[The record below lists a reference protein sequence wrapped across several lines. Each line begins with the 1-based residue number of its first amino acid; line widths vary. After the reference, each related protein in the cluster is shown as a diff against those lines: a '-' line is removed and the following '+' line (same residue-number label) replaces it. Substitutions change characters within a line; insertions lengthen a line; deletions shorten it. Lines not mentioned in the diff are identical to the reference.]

1 MDRDLI
7 CGVMGFAI
15 ALIYLTAAG
24 DIPDS
29 AIGDTV
35 GAAGI
40 PHVLGYALALV
51 SALFVGARLLI
62 IRRVGLPSV
71 ELTGGAFD
79 TPFAAFVSAA
89 GTVLICSIFI
99 FFFEAAGYLLSVG
112 LLVLALC
119 LYQGERLNTRLVVVA
134 AGGTFVLW
142 LLFAVLLGVHM
153 PHGIWA
159 DLI

>member
-15 ALIYLTAAG
+15 ALVYLVAAG

-29 AIGDTV
+29 AIGDSV

-51 SALFVGARLLI
+51 SALFVMVRLFI
-62 IRRVGLPSV
+62 IRGERVASAEV
-71 ELTGGAFD
+71 TGGAFD
-79 TPFAAFVSAA
+79 TPAAAFMSAA
-89 GTVLICSIFI
+89 GTVLICAVAIFL
-99 FFFEAAGYLLSVG
+99 FEPAGYLLSIG
-112 LLVLALC
+112 LLILALC
-119 LYQGERLNTRLVVVA
+119 LYQGERLNMRLVVVA

-153 PHGIWA
+153 PQGIWA

>member
-1 MDRDLI
+1 MDKDLI

-15 ALIYLTAAG
+15 ALVYLVAAG

-29 AIGDTV
+29 AIGDSV

-40 PHVLGYALALV
+40 PYVLGYALASV
-51 SALFVGARLLI
+51 SALFVMVRLFI
-62 IRRVGLPSV
+62 IRREGVPPV
-71 ELTGGAFD
+71 EMTGGAFD
-79 TPFAAFVSAA
+79 TPAAAFMSAA
-89 GTVLICSIFI
+89 GTVLICAVAIFL
-99 FFFEAAGYLLSVG
+99 FEPAGYLLSIG

-119 LYQGERLNTRLVVVA
+119 LYQGERPSMRLVVVA
-134 AGGTFVLW
+134 AGGTVVLW

-153 PHGIWA
+153 PRGIWA

>member
-7 CGVMGFAI
+7 CGLMGFSI
-15 ALIYLTAAG
+15 ALLYLMAAG

-40 PHVLGYALALV
+40 PHVLGYALAVV
-51 SALFVGARLLI
+51 SALFVIARLLI
-62 IRRVGLPSV
+62 IRRVGVPV
-71 ELTGGAFD
+71 EKTGGAFD
-79 TPFAAFVSAA
+79 TPAAAFMSAA
-89 GTVLICSIFI
+89 GTVLICAVAI
-99 FFFEAAGYLLSVG
+99 FFFETAGYLLTIM

-119 LYQGERLNTRLVVVA
+119 LYQGERLNLRLVIVA

-142 LLFAVLLGVHM
+142 LLFVALLGVHM

>member
-7 CGVMGFAI
+7 CGLMGFAI
-15 ALIYLTAAG
+15 ALLYLMAAG

-29 AIGDTV
+29 SIGDTV

-40 PHVLGYALALV
+40 PYVLGYALAVV
-51 SALFVGARLLI
+51 SALFVLARLVI
-62 IRRVGLPSV
+62 IRRLGAPAV
-71 ELTGGAFD
+71 EMTGGAFD
-79 TPFAAFVSAA
+79 TPAAAFMSAA
-89 GTVLICSIFI
+89 GTVLICAVAIFL
-99 FFFEAAGYLLSVG
+99 FEPAGYLLSIG
-112 LLVLALC
+112 LLILALC
-119 LYQGERLNTRLVVVA
+119 LYQGERLNLRLVVVA